1 VGLGQNRVVTV
12 RLSPAVEAALR
23 AQLEVR
29 RGVLAHGADAVG
41 WKIAA
46 SIPGVEEG
54 AGAGGLV
61 FGFLTTATLMPAGG
75 RFSAGITVNLCGE
88 VELGVM
94 IGRDVAAD
102 ADLETAAASVDAVG
116 VALEIVDVY
125 QAGAMHE
132 VVASN
137 VFHRAVAFGPTRR
150 DANPKSVTA
159 RLKTDGQTVSTKT
172 VEVDPARTV
181 WTMARLVGAVDQQL
195 RAGDWI
201 LGGSLIHLPIAADH
215 EVTAVL
221 DGFGEV
227 SLKVDS

>member
-88 VELGVM
+88 VELGLM

-125 QAGAMHE
+125 QAGATPWL
-132 VVASN
+132 S
-137 VFHRAVAFGPTRR
+137 
-150 DANPKSVTA
+150 A
-159 RLKTDGQTVSTKT
+159 RLGGM
-172 VEVDPARTV
+172 RT
-181 WTMARLVGAVDQQL
+181 RN
-195 RAGDWI
+195 R
-201 LGGSLIHLPIAADH
+201 
-215 EVTAVL
+215 
-221 DGFGEV
+221 
-227 SLKVDS
+227 